1 MLSVGAREK
10 AGVSIKYSVMA
21 LCEISHSQ
29 ICDPESVRF
38 LFHVFWGFLF
48 IFLDGCARFENPHN
62 GPDSLTV
69 KLSVGKEAQTNPPAV
84 LIYPQG

>member
-38 LFHVFWGFLF
+38 LFHVFGGGFCLF
-48 IFLDGCARFENPHN
+48 FWMAVLVLK
-62 GPDSLTV
+62 SLTM
-69 KLSVGKEAQTNPPAV
+69 AQTH
-84 LIYPQG
+84 

>member
-10 AGVSIKYSVMA
+10 AGVSIKYWVMA

-38 LFHVFWGFLF
+38 FFHVFGGFVC
-48 IFLDGCARFENPHN
+48 FLDGCAGFENPHN
-62 GPDSLTV
+62 GSDPLTV
-69 KLSVGKEAQTNPPAV
+69 KLSVGKEAQTNP
-84 LIYPQG
+84 L